1 MPYLL
6 ILALIILVPLLYV
19 MYKSIGSENKKKS
32 DSVSS
37 AVVHATKT
45 QYVSPDWVRD
55 AVLYQINTRVFST
68 EGTFK
73 AVESQLQRIKDLGV
87 DVLWLMPIFPISEK
101 NRKIEPENPNEAHGS
116 PYAASDFLKI
126 HRAFGTET
134 DLHDL
139 IKAIHALDLKV
150 VLDFVPNHT
159 GWDGDWI
166 ENHPEWYVRKD
177 GVIQPVTSDQGE
189 VWADIA
195 QLDLTNTEM
204 REAWMQV
211 HEYWLREFN
220 FDGFREDCA
229 WAIPKDYWS
238 ELRFRLDK
246 IKPVFML
253 AEDEVHGRE
262 QFEVCFEANYG
273 WGTHHFMKQIAKG
286 EPATVLNKHTEEY
299 KQNHGT
305 LGWQMNFTQNH
316 DENTWHGTE
325 TDLFGDGADCFTALC
340 FVIEGMPLIY
350 NGQEV
355 ASQKRLNFFH
365 NDDIDWSGA
374 SRADFFRKL
383 SDLKHN
389 ERALWN
395 GTYGAPLEKIE
406 NSTEA
411 QVYSFRRRYYKDG
424 FHSNVVC
431 IFNLTDKPADTI
443 LALGNRAEQ
452 LTDYLTHQ
460 EMTIDSK
467 ETLHLKPFDYK
478 ILLG

>member
-1 MPYLL
+1 MIYLI
-6 ILALIILVPLLYV
+6 ILALIILVPLLFI
-19 MYKSIGSENKKKS
+19 MYKSIGKNKS
-32 DSVSS
+32 DLSLV
-37 AVVHATKT
+37 ADAPKHATVT

-55 AVLYQINTRVFST
+55 TVIYQINTRVFSF

-73 AVESQLQRIKDLGV
+73 AVEAHLPRIKDLGV

-101 NRKIEPENPNEAHGS
+101 NRKVEPENENEAFGS

-126 HRAFGTET
+126 HPSFGTES
-134 DLHDL
+134 DLHSL
-139 IKAIHALDLKV
+139 IKAIHANGMKV

-166 ENHPEWYVRKD
+166 ENHPDWYVQKN

-195 QLDLTNTEM
+195 QLDLTNKEM

-211 HEYWLREFN
+211 HEYWLTEFN

-238 ELRFRLDK
+238 ELRTRLDK

-286 EPATVLNKHTEEY
+286 GSATLLYKHTEEY
-299 KQNHGT
+299 KQQHGT

-316 DENTWHGTE
+316 DENTWHGSE
-325 TDLFGDGADCFTALC
+325 TDLFGAGADCFTALI

-355 ASQKRLNFFH
+355 SLDKRLNFFH
-365 NDDIDWSGA
+365 DDEIDWSGT
-374 SRADFFRKL
+374 SRAEFFKKL
-383 SDLKHN
+383 VDLKHN

-395 GTYGAPLEKIE
+395 GMYGAPLEKIGNSKE
-406 NSTEA
+406 N

-424 FHSNVVC
+424 YHSNVVC
-431 IFNLTDKPADTI
+431 IFNLSDKPAKII
-443 LALGNRAEQ
+443 LALGKRDEQ
-452 LTDYLTHQ
+452 LTDYFTNQ

-467 ETLHLKPFDYK
+467 ETISLKPYEYK